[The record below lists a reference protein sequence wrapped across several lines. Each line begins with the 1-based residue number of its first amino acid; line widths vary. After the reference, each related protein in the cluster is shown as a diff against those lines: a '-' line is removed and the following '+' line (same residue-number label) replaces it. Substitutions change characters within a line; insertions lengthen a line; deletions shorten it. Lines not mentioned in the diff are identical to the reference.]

1 MASIRWYTATMSPI
15 AENLLVSA
23 LSLSEA
29 DRLDLAEALLSAS
42 EPTAPSPTGE
52 EWIRAVRQR
61 SADIDRGDVACVSWD
76 EAKRRARG
84 DAAG

>member
-1 MASIRWYTATMSPI
+1 MSPL
-15 AENLLVSA
+15 AENLFLSA

-42 EPTAPSPTGE
+42 EPPAPSLTGD
-52 EWIRAVRQR
+52 EWIDAVRQR
-61 SADIDRGDVACVSWD
+61 SADIDRGDIACVSWD

-84 DAAG
+84 EAAG